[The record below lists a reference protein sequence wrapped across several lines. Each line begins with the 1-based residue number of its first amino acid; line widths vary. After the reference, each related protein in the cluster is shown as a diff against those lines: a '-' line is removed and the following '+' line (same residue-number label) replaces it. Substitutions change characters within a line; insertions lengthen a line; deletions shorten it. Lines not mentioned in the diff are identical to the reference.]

1 MQEDSCIILKTRTR
15 RQAERCT
22 ALPCVDGWFPKSK
35 YSHSPLAAR
44 EGGNVHEAA
53 QKSVFPASF
62 YRALL
67 HYAPAVVEH
76 PLLSTALRHLLL
88 LLLFDLG
95 GLRLD
100 LAGTGERAVNYKQP
114 RISQARRRDD
124 QYRRREGRA
133 EDEQPFP
140 MFACCGLEVDADGE

>member
-1 MQEDSCIILKTRTR
+1 MKAD
-15 RQAERCT
+15 
-22 ALPCVDGWFPKSK
+22 
-35 YSHSPLAAR
+35 SHSPLAAR
-44 EGGNVHEAA
+44 EGCDVHEAVYMVREFSA
-53 QKSVFPASF
+53 RRVK
-62 YRALL
+62 
-67 HYAPAVVEH
+67 HYAPTVVEH
-76 PLLSTALRHLLL
+76 PLLSTALRDLLL

-140 MFACCGLEVDADGE
+140 MFACCGLKVDADGE